1 MKREKIMYKGN
12 HHVEKILDNLK
23 KEGIELNDN
32 GCHVKMEV
40 ELPDGSFF
48 VVTPFDIGEDKLIQC
63 PKCKKSVRVDFK
75 YCVFCG
81 SMLTP
86 NN

>member
-1 MKREKIMYKGN
+1 MYKGN

-23 KEGIELNDN
+23 KEGIELNN
-32 GCHVKMEV
+32 N
-40 ELPDGSFF
+40 GSFF
-48 VVTPFDIGEDKLIQC
+48 VVTPFDISEDKLIQC

>member
-1 MKREKIMYKGN
+1 MHKGN

-32 GCHVKMEV
+32 GCNVAIEV

-48 VVTPFDIGEDKLIQC
+48 VVTPFDISEDKLIQC
-63 PKCKKSVRVDFK
+63 PKCKNYARVDFE
-75 YCVFCG
+75 YCIFCG
-81 SMLTP
+81 SMLPP

>member
-1 MKREKIMYKGN
+1 MYKGS

-23 KEGIELNDN
+23 KEGIELNNN
-32 GCHVKMEV
+32 GCYVTMEI
-40 ELPDGSFF
+40 ELPDGRFF
-48 VVTPFDIGEDKLIQC
+48 GITPFNISEDKLIQC
-63 PKCKKSVRVDFK
+63 PKCKKPARVDFK

-81 SMLTP
+81 SILTP

>member
-1 MKREKIMYKGN
+1 MHRDKCR
-12 HHVEKILDNLK
+12 VEKILDNLK
-23 KEGIELNDN
+23 KESIELNDN
-32 GCHVKMEV
+32 GCHVTIEV

-48 VVTPFDIGEDKLIQC
+48 VVTPFNISEDKLIQC
-63 PKCKKSVRVDFK
+63 PKCKNYARVDFK

-81 SMLTP
+81 LMLTP

>member
-1 MKREKIMYKGN
+1 MYKGN

-48 VVTPFDIGEDKLIQC
+48 VVTPFDINKKKLIQC
-63 PKCKKSVRVDFK
+63 PKCKREVRMDFK
-75 YCVFCG
+75 YCIFCG
-81 SMLTP
+81 SILSP